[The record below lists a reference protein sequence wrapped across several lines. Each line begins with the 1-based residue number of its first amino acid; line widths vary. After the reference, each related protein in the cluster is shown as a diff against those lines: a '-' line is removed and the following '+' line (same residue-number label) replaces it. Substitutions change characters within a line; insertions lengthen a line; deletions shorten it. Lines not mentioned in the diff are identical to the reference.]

1 MTTQASTTSH
11 GNDSTSTVNPLASK
25 WINTILFLGSVI
37 IGFMFNMLLV
47 KLGTWFEFEAKIPQ
61 YKYIQL
67 VASIIVV
74 FGTLFY
80 VKSRSDLMTFFYE
93 TFDEMTKV
101 VFPDKNQSFR
111 LSIFIIIAVTI
122 IGFILTTFDWVARF
136 VIGMIA
142 KI

>member
-1 MTTQASTTSH
+1 MTTQTSTTSH
-11 GNDSTSTVNPLASK
+11 NSEISNINPMASK
-25 WINTILFLGSVI
+25 WINTILFLASALV
-37 IGFMFNMLLV
+37 GFLFNMLLI

-67 VASIIVV
+67 LASIIVV

-80 VKSRSDLMTFFYE
+80 VKSRTDLMTFFYE
-93 TFDEMTKV
+93 TYDEMTKV

-111 LSIFIIIAVTI
+111 LSIIVIIAITI

-136 VIGMIA
+136 VIGMIG

>member
-1 MTTQASTTSH
+1 MTTQTSATTATVDNS
-11 GNDSTSTVNPLASK
+11 NVNPLATK
-25 WINTILFLGSVI
+25 WINTILFLGSVLV
-37 IGFMFNMLLV
+37 GFLFNMLLI

-67 VASIIVV
+67 IASIVVV
-74 FGTLFY
+74 FATMVY
-80 VKSRSDLMTFFYE
+80 VRSRSDLMTFFYE

-111 LSIFIIIAVTI
+111 LSIFVIIWVTI
-122 IGFILTTFDWVARF
+122 IGFILTTFDWIARL
-136 VIGMIA
+136 VIGLIA

>member
-1 MTTQASTTSH
+1 MTTQAS
-11 GNDSTSTVNPLASK
+11 STAHNAEISNANPLASK
-25 WINTILFLGSVI
+25 WINTILFLGSVLV
-37 IGFMFNMLLV
+37 GFLFNMLLV
-47 KLGTWFEFEAKIPQ
+47 KLGTWFEFEAKVPQ

-67 VASIIVV
+67 LASIVVV

-80 VKSRSDLMTFFYE
+80 VKSRTDLMSFFYE

-111 LSIFIIIAVTI
+111 LSIVIIIAITI

-136 VIGMIA
+136 VIGMIS

>member
-1 MTTQASTTSH
+1 MTTQVSTTPESD
-11 GNDSTSTVNPLASK
+11 NLNPLAYK
-25 WINTILFLGSVI
+25 WINTLLFLGSALV
-37 IGFMFNMLLV
+37 GFLFNILLV

-61 YKYIQL
+61 FKYIQL
-67 VASIIVV
+67 IASIVVV
-74 FGTLFY
+74 FATMVY
-80 VKSRSDLMTFFYE
+80 VRSRSDLMTFFYE

-111 LSIFIIIAVTI
+111 LSIFVIIWVAI
-122 IGFILTTFDWVARF
+122 IGFILTTFDWIARL

>member
-11 GNDSTSTVNPLASK
+11 ASETANLNPLASK
-25 WINTILFLGSVI
+25 WINTILFLGSVLV
-37 IGFMFNMLLV
+37 GFLFNMLLV

-67 VASIIVV
+67 LVSILVV

-80 VKSRSDLMTFFYE
+80 VKSRTDLMTFFYE

-111 LSIFIIIAVTI
+111 LSIFVIIAVTV

-136 VIGMIA
+136 IIGMIA